1 MYTTGIPPQSRR
13 VDPPGMPMDFALAV
27 YDALVAVNVPPDR
40 ARQVVDSLQRDM
52 ETQLATKKDLRQLE
66 ELTVLRFASLEARLD
81 AGIGSLRQEGG
92 AEAQAIRATS
102 AAEFSTL
109 RAEIGGEFRS
119 VRADMAS
126 EFQAVRAEM
135 ASGSQAVRAEIA
147 TTALRTTVTL
157 GSVVV
162 ATAGIA
168 LTVAGLLFR

>member
-1 MYTTGIPPQSRR
+1 
-13 VDPPGMPMDFALAV
+13 MPMDFALAV

-66 ELTVLRFASLEARLD
+66 ELTTLRFASLEARLD
-81 AGIGSLRQEGG
+81 AGLGSLRQEGG
-92 AEAQAIRATS
+92 AEAQSIRASS
-102 AAEFSTL
+102 ASEFRTL

-119 VRADMAS
+119 VRADMAA
-126 EFQAVRAEM
+126 EFRAVRAEMATGFQAVRAEM
-135 ASGSQAVRAEIA
+135 ASGLQGVRAEIA

>member
-1 MYTTGIPPQSRR
+1 
-13 VDPPGMPMDFALAV
+13 MPMDFALAV

-102 AAEFSTL
+102 AAEFRTL

-126 EFQAVRAEM
+126 EFQAVRGEM